1 MIHRFKYL
9 KYALVLVFIGS
20 KVFLVGM
27 SLWLLKGCTDQ
38 AGSFFCPHL
47 GTNIFALC
55 DVQQFGNLADQ
66 AVFMGVQMGVGIG
79 DLPQVFNQLD
89 FLRMCKAVV
98 DYRLGK

>member
-1 MIHRFKYL
+1 MKCVASGLQSQTGR
-9 KYALVLVFIGS
+9 
-20 KVFLVGM
+20 
-27 SLWLLKGCTDQ
+27 
-38 AGSFFCPHL
+38 FFCPHL
-47 GTNIFALC
+47 GANIFALR

-66 AVFMGVQMGVGIG
+66 PVFMDVQLAIGIG